1 MPFASGR
8 GIKFDVPLSQL
19 AVSAFADPSNGTGL
33 IGDMIFPAVPV
44 ERQSDVYY
52 IIEKDAFLRDYGNQT
67 YLRAPGAAAKK
78 VEWTVSSN
86 TFYAANYAL
95 ITEQALE
102 DQRNADRAV
111 ALEANAI
118 RLLMGQLRLAQE
130 IRIASLITSISNVG
144 SGVVLSGADKFSDTV
159 NSDPI
164 AVVNTAHAF
173 IQRQTGLTANMAIM
187 DFSTYQTLRRHP
199 VLLDMFKYTKGGQLN
214 NEEIANAFSVEQ
226 ILVGQGVYNAR
237 RESTS
242 AAASMVNIWGNNLVI
257 ARVDANAVGLQTAT
271 LGLRMQWTPE
281 FYPANF
287 GVQRSVEA
295 AAGQRKVEIFEAGH
309 YQDEKVVA
317 RDFAYAITGTL

>member
-19 AVSAFADPSNGTGL
+19 AVSAFADASNGTGL

-52 IIEKDAFLRDYGNQT
+52 IIEKDAFLRNYGNQT
-67 YLRAPGAAAKK
+67 YVRAPGTNAKK

-86 TFYAANYAL
+86 TFYATNYAL
-95 ITEQALE
+95 VTEQPLE

-118 RLLMGQLRLAQE
+118 RLLTGQLRIAQE
-130 IRIASLITSISNVG
+130 LRIASLITSISNVG
-144 SGVVLSGADKFSDTV
+144 SGVALTGADKFSDTV

-164 AVVNTAHAF
+164 AVVNTGHAF
-173 IQRQTGLTANMAIM
+173 IQRATGLLANVAIM

-199 VLLDMFKYTKGGQLN
+199 VLLDLFKYTQGGQLN
-214 NEEIANAFSVEQ
+214 DAEIANAFSVEKL
-226 ILVGQGVYNAR
+226 LVGQGVYNTQ
-237 RESTS
+237 RESVS
-242 AAASMVNIWGNNLVI
+242 AAASMVNIWGNNLVL
-257 ARVDANAVGLQTAT
+257 ARVDPGAVGLQTAT

-281 FYPANF
+281 FYPAEF

-295 AAGQRKVEIFEAGH
+295 NAGQRKVEIFEAGH